1 MNIEL
6 SEALEILYMG
16 QSNVALM
23 AKRVGLPLSQ
33 LQELFRVYVSKNPID
48 PDIWQGD
55 EDLSWPYVC

>member
-6 SEALEILYMG
+6 SEALEILYTG